1 MVAFSS
7 LTSKL
12 TNLGNGAVNGVGGAL
27 QGANTVAANASLQ
40 SSILSGTGDSLS
52 VAAQTKASKE
62 TDANGAKLITINGP
76 KSHAPGR
83 HGGRGNSILQAE
95 EAQRKQ
101 TMDVLNAI
109 EAGKEDSTNKKIS
122 ATAQNAKG
130 ISY

>member
-62 TDANGAKLITINGP
+62 TDANGAKLITM
-76 KSHAPGR
+76 
-83 HGGRGNSILQAE
+83 QAE

>member
-12 TNLGNGAVNGVGGAL
+12 TNLGNGAVNGVGGAFARRQHCCGQRQPAEQYSFRARATACRL
-27 QGANTVAANASLQ
+27 PHRPMPVKRPTPMARNLPCECRVACSR
-40 SSILSGTGDSLS
+40 
-52 VAAQTKASKE
+52 
-62 TDANGAKLITINGP
+62 P
-76 KSHAPGR
+76 P
-83 HGGRGNSILQAE
+83 GGRGNSIQAE

-130 ISY
+130 IGY